1 MQHPDDS
8 LSPGSA
14 VSVIGLKKFTCCF
27 GGLWK
32 LRRARCGI
40 GWKTD
45 KLHFLFFSFM
55 GREMGEKFEVTNM
68 WSSLQ
73 DPGLFRPRE
82 RTCVSAV
89 QIKLAIAQHG
99 FGNELFLQALI
110 TWTFSCDFS
119 LGPHAGEYSTSHARG
134 TNPQNFRGSWS

>member
-1 MQHPDDS
+1 
-8 LSPGSA
+8 
-14 VSVIGLKKFTCCF
+14 VSVIGLKKLAVFV
-27 GGLWK
+27 GYGNS
-32 LRRARCGI
+32 RRARCGI
-40 GWKTD
+40 RRKTD

-55 GREMGEKFEVTNM
+55 EREMGEKLDVINM

-110 TWTFSCDFS
+110 AWSFSCDFS
-119 LGPHAGEYSTSHARG
+119 LGPHAGEYSTSHVGG